1 MNPKINKILEKTIQ
15 TTYSKDSPLSFCV
28 VGAGNGGLA
37 MAGYLGLLG
46 FPTTLYNRSREKLH
60 AVQWHKGIELSG
72 VMEGF
77 GKITLATTSMEE
89 AIKDADIIMVT
100 VPATGHYEVAKSM
113 AQYLRTGQIVTL
125 NPGRT
130 GGALAF
136 NHALSKNGCCTHPL
150 IAETS
155 TFIFASRSIGG
166 GKAKIFRIK
175 NSVRFATLPAHFIP
189 QTLPLLNKA
198 FPQFI
203 PGDNVLST
211 GMENIGAIFHPAL
224 TLLNAGWIERT
235 KGNFDYYSDGITP
248 SIANVLEVIDAE
260 RVKVASGFGMHTVS
274 AREWL
279 YLTYDAPGRNL
290 YEAIKNTSAY
300 RGISAPP
307 TILHRY
313 VFEDI
318 PMSLIPLASLGSMIN
333 IKTPWIEKI
342 IDLANLMHKKDYR
355 KEGRTITH
363 MGLQKLSMQQLH
375 KIVLGID

>member
-203 PGDNVLST
+203 PEVKALSLSGIFPSNENVLSHLYPL
-211 GMENIGAIFHPAL
+211 AHPIFFL
-224 TLLNAGWIERT
+224 TRKDPPLSLHTQKFLSFVLSPEGQGIIAK
-235 KGNFDYYSDGITP
+235 KG
-248 SIANVLEVIDAE
+248 
-260 RVKVASGFGMHTVS
+260 
-274 AREWL
+274 
-279 YLTYDAPGRNL
+279 
-290 YEAIKNTSAY
+290 
-300 RGISAPP
+300 
-307 TILHRY
+307 
-313 VFEDI
+313 
-318 PMSLIPLASLGSMIN
+318 LIPIL
-333 IKTPWIEKI
+333 PVEKG
-342 IDLANLMHKKDYR
+342 R
-355 KEGRTITH
+355 K
-363 MGLQKLSMQQLH
+363 
-375 KIVLGID
+375 